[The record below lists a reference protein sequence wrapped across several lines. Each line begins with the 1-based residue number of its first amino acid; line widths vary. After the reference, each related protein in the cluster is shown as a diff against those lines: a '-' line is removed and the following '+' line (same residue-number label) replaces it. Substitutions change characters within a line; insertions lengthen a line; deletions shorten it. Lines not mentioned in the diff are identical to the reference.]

1 MGPGTAQK
9 FRAGLEMTG
18 GITMAIAIGTSLF
31 VQTNVWGA
39 VRSNGKDEEDDDYK
53 VRTEQ
58 RRLQEMEQAIEEQ
71 KVIVRKLRD
80 AHDVLRKEK
89 QDAEAAMRVHVDL
102 DCFENPLQKPSE
114 EADASP
120 RDKE

>member
-39 VRSNGKDEEDDDYK
+39 VRSNGEDEEHDDYK

-58 RRLQEMEQAIEEQ
+58 RRLQEMEQTIEEQ
-71 KVIVRKLRD
+71 KVIVKKLME
-80 AHDVLRKEK
+80 AHAVLRKEK
-89 QDAEAAMRVHVDL
+89 QDVAAMRGHAEL
-102 DCFENPLQKPSE
+102 DFDNPLHYSS

-120 RDKE
+120 RKGE